1 MTHAHAWFRR
11 HLPLL
16 LAALLCVQT
25 LGLVHR
31 VLHAR
36 PDTAGASAP
45 ALFGH
50 AAGDADCRV
59 LDQLAHADLAFGVV
73 TPALPVAQPQ
83 PPQAQLPAGR
93 LAAQASGYLARGPP
107 PSVRA

>member
-1 MTHAHAWFRR
+1 MNRAHALLRH

-36 PDTAGASAP
+36 AVPAVASAE
-45 ALFGH
+45 ADFGH
-50 AAGDADCRV
+50 AAGDADCRI
-59 LDQLAHADLAFGVV
+59 LDQLAHADLAFGLAVPVV
-73 TPALPVAQPQ
+73 VASRPLPPATR
-83 PPQAQLPAGR
+83 LPAGR

-107 PSVRA
+107 PSVRT